1 LLSLSLLARS
11 VRTPMMNVDL
21 QSPTIAPSA
30 IWSKDLSAPPWAVSM
45 AARKDAA
52 TLITSVVE
60 GFRHLDAAGMRQQV
74 VNAYAHVRATVARS
88 PHRYV
93 VRMWNFIPGIGDSI
107 DQHQDRYMVFNSGRF
122 TAMREWFAAS
132 GVTAARQLPS
142 ASGVGHGGDDLIIQA
157 LAVAEAG
164 EAVEN
169 PDQIPAYQYS
179 SRYGPMPPCFAR
191 ATRIAAPYPAVLI
204 SGTAAITGEETRCRD
219 DLHGQFNLTLKN
231 LAAVIHEG
239 HAAAGQRFD
248 APPLDALRHAR
259 IYVPPVA
266 DEAVVERL
274 AADALGRN
282 SCSVEFIRAE
292 LCRRELLVEIE
303 GVASMQ

>member
-1 LLSLSLLARS
+1 M
-11 VRTPMMNVDL
+11 TNVDL

-30 IWSKDLSAPPWAVSM
+30 RLNDLSPPQWSISM

-52 TLITSVVE
+52 TLVTAVVE

-74 VNAYAHVRATVARS
+74 IKAYAQLRAAVARS
-88 PHRYV
+88 PHRHV
-93 VRMWNFIPGIGDSI
+93 VRMWNFIPGIGDCV

-122 TAMREWFAAS
+122 AAMRER
-132 GVTAARQLPS
+132 VTATGVAADRQLPA
-142 ASGVGHGGDDLIIQA
+142 ASGVGHGGDDLIIHA

-191 ATRIAAPYPAVLI
+191 ATRIGTPYPALLI
-204 SGTAAITGEETRCRD
+204 SGTAAITGEESRCGG

-231 LAAVIHEG
+231 LATVIDEAHT
-239 HAAAGQRFD
+239 AAGKRCD

-259 IYVPPVA
+259 VYVPPTV
-266 DEAVVERL
+266 DEVVVKRL
-274 AADALGRN
+274 AADALPPN
-282 SCSVEFIRAE
+282 SCSLEFIRAE